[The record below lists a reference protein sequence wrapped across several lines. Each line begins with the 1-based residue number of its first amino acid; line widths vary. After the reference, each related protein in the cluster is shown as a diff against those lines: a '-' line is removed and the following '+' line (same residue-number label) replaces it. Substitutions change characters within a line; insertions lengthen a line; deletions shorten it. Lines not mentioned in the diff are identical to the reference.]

1 MTTLIGIFTLTVL
14 RLLIPVTI
22 ILFIGEMV
30 QKHNRAK
37 RTR

>member
-14 RLLIPVTI
+14 RLLIPAAV

-30 QKHNRAK
+30 QKHNRVKKA
-37 RTR
+37 R